1 MPTNIYSPVSQAGPA
16 SSSAPSFTMAQ
27 LVLDSIGWT
36 YMILFIVWNCA
47 LAGGMTFL
55 WIHRKKDASLRMRK
69 VPLLLAGVFSLH
81 VYAVLCVIAY
91 PVGQFFSCN
100 LEFWVMSI
108 WLPFGIAL
116 FHASNSQFLHVASR
130 QKQFVRMS
138 SLSDNKAINEE
149 EAEAIASSRWRRV
162 FAGLERADNIKQTL
176 VLIGVGLVAQVSLD
190 LVAI

>member
-1 MPTNIYSPVSQAGPA
+1 
-16 SSSAPSFTMAQ
+16 MAQ
-27 LVLDSIGWT
+27 LVLDRIGWT
-36 YMILFIVWNCA
+36 YMSLFTVWNLA
-47 LAGGMTFL
+47 LAAGMTFI

-81 VYAVLCVIAY
+81 MYAALCVIAY

-100 LEFWVMSI
+100 LEFWIMSI

-116 FHASNSQFLHVASR
+116 FHAANSQFLHVASR
-130 QKQFVRMS
+130 QKHFVRMS

-149 EAEAIASSRWRRV
+149 KAEAIASSRWKRV

-176 VLIGVGLVAQVSLD
+176 VLIGVGMVAQVSLG
-190 LVAI
+190 AIALFRKSADMTG